1 MATVAIMCA
10 GRDVKVLTST
20 DNREHDL
27 ALTET
32 SFSAP
37 KEGIA
42 TITVNP
48 ATTFQEIDGFGA
60 AITGSTA
67 YNLMRMPEEKR
78 REFLQQTF
86 DRNSGYG
93 MSYVRVAIGCS
104 DFSLDEYSC
113 CDTPGIENF
122 ALTKEE
128 LMYVIPILQEITEI
142 NPEVKI
148 MGSPWTPPRWMKVN
162 NLTDLKPHDKWTS
175 GHVNPACYD
184 DYAEYFVR
192 WIKAFGDHGLKIY
205 AITMQNEPL
214 NRGNS
219 ASCFMGWE
227 EQRDFLTRSL
237 GPALKKAKTGV
248 KVYAF
253 DHNYNYDNMKE
264 QDAYP
269 VNIYA
274 GEGGGYLAGAA
285 YHNYGGNKDELLK
298 IHELAPEKELVFTE
312 TSIGTWNDGRN
323 LGKRLIDDMN
333 EVVIGTVNRW
343 CRGAIAWNL
352 MLDDNRGPNRDGG
365 CQTCY
370 GAVDLSPDMTTV
382 NRNSHYYIMAHASA
396 AAQPGAHRI
405 ALEGADAVEGVEA
418 AAFSNPDGSCG
429 LLLSNSTADDREVN
443 VTDGIHTFVCP
454 IPARGIVSCG
464 WSGGKK

>member
-1 MATVAIMCA
+1 
-10 GRDVKVLTST
+10 
-20 DNREHDL
+20 
-27 ALTET
+27 
-32 SFSAP
+32 
-37 KEGIA
+37 
-42 TITVNP
+42 
-48 ATTFQEIDGFGA
+48 
-60 AITGSTA
+60 
-67 YNLMRMPEEKR
+67 
-78 REFLQQTF
+78 
-86 DRNSGYG
+86 
-93 MSYVRVAIGCS
+93 
-104 DFSLDEYSC
+104 
-113 CDTPGIENF
+113 
-122 ALTKEE
+122 
-128 LMYVIPILQEITEI
+128 
-142 NPEVKI
+142 
-148 MGSPWTPPRWMKVN
+148 
-162 NLTDLKPHDKWTS
+162 WTS
-175 GHVNPACYD
+175 GHVNPKYYD
-184 DYAEYFVR
+184 DYAEYFVK
-192 WIKAFGDHGLKIY
+192 WIKAFGDHGLNIY

-227 EQRDFLTRSL
+227 EQRDFLNRSL
-237 GPALKKAKTGV
+237 GPALKKAKAGV

-253 DHNYNYDNMKE
+253 DHNYNYDNMKD

-269 VNIYA
+269 ANIYA
-274 GEGGGYLAGAA
+274 GEAGDYLAGAA

-298 IHELAPEKELVFTE
+298 IHDLAPEKELVFTE

-405 ALEGADAVEGVEA
+405 AIDGTDSTEGLQAT
-418 AAFSNPDGSCG
+418 AFSNPDGSCG
-429 LLLSNSTADDREVN
+429 LLLSNSTGHDREVN
-443 VTDGIHTFVCP
+443 VTDGNRTFVCP
-454 IPARGIVSCG
+454 IPARGVVSCV
-464 WSGGKK
+464 WGGQKN